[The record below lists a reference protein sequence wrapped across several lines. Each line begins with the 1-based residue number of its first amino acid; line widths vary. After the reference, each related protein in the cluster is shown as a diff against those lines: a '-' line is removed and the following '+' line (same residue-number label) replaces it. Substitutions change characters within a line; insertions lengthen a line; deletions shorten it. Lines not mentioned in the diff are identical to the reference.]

1 MARNISVKIPTSVLI
16 AQIESVIADIDE
28 ATANYPALLEKYERD
43 SERYKTKVAEFIS
56 DYLSKNASKVG
67 YDHDAVI
74 RVSTSPYYNN
84 RFEMTFV
91 TDSIPDFPEKP
102 VHPVKPDTKSYFG
115 REYITKREIL
125 ERNLKILRM
134 TSQEEVSASTYGAI
148 MEIL

>member
-1 MARNISVKIPTSVLI
+1 MARNISVKIPTSTLI
-16 AQIESVIADIDE
+16 AQIEGAIAEIDE
-28 ATANYPALLEKYERD
+28 AVAAYPALLEQFEID

-67 YDHDAVI
+67 YDYDSVI
-74 RVSTSPYYNN
+74 RVVQTSYNYN
-84 RFEMTFV
+84 KVEVQFDTA
-91 TDSIPDFPEKP
+91 SIPDFPERPLRP
-102 VHPVKPDTKSYFG
+102 VQPDTKNHYG
-115 REYITKREIL
+115 REYSSKRDIL